1 MRVLSCLRVS
11 ISPPPPGRGMCE
23 RAIDLR
29 RRAGW
34 RFACFLSYRIALSLG
49 ARSLSSCLRL
59 GSSSSRASF
68 FLLAW
73 SGLDALSPGPVLA
86 SPRVPRPMRFLL
98 RPCFRPVSSVGFG
111 RLVAPCLIVLASAI
125 AWGRVIPSVRSLAS
139 LRRCR
144 LSASCPPLRLV
155 LSLLGSSRAS
165 SRSPVSS
172 GQGDRCRI
180 VWGAAC
186 LLARVCVCVDSVL
199 LAIVR
204 LYRSVMLYI

>member
-144 LSASCPPLRLV
+144 LSASCPPP
-155 LSLLGSSRAS
+155 A
-165 SRSPVSS
+165 SRSLFARFVSCFVPLS
-172 GQGDRCRI
+172 RVVGPGRSLPDCLGCR
-180 VWGAAC
+180 
-186 LLARVCVCVDSVL
+186 LLACPC
-199 LAIVR
+199 VR
-204 LYRSVMLYI
+204 LC